1 MVLLIVWKRMLF
13 VEEWLEMGMGVG
25 VGGSGSGGDEVETG
39 FEGLVESG

>member
-39 FEGLVESG
+39 FEGLVDSG